1 MLLAKLFFHQ
11 PLLRH
16 CDWVVAALLWIG
28 RKWENLPHHTC
39 RRRRLS
45 SSLPIHVTLLVGRRQ
60 YNQPT
65 NQRRKIV
72 PERCVSLL
80 QAQQSPGT
88 AKGIQQKQQRKVST
102 SPAQFQT
109 RRCGTC
115 CFRLVAL
122 LGKIYKFGGKSQ
134 ICIIFLVII
143 QVTFILSFK
152 KLLFFVVLECYN
164 NILVKFYKVKI
175 DFDVVIR

>member
-16 CDWVVAALLWIG
+16 GDWVVADALLWTG
-28 RKWENLPHHTC
+28 RKLENLPHHTC

-45 SSLPIHVTLLVGRRQ
+45 WSLPIHITLLVGRRQ

-115 CFRLVAL
+115 CFLLVAL
-122 LGKIYKFGGKSQ
+122 LEKIYKFGGKSQ
-134 ICIIFLVII
+134 ICIIFLEIMW
-143 QVTFILSFK
+143 VTFFYLSRSWLSLLNCYVIL
-152 KLLFFVVLECYN
+152 L
-164 NILVKFYKVKI
+164 
-175 DFDVVIR
+175 